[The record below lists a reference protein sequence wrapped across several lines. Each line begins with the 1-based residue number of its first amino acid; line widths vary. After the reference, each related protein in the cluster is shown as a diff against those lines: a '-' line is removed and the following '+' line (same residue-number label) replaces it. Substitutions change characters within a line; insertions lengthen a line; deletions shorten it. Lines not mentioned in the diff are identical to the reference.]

1 MKVEVIVKENP
12 ARNGYFTKD
21 EDGIETLVYEVTQE
35 EMNQMFNKIY
45 SHGKR
50 SAKADSL

>member
-12 ARNGYFTKD
+12 APNGYFTQGQGGNEK
-21 EDGIETLVYEVTQE
+21 LVFEVTQE

-45 SHGKR
+45 RHG
-50 SAKADSL
+50 

>member
-1 MKVEVIVKENP
+1 MKVEIVVKENP

-21 EDGIETLVYEVTQE
+21 QEGNKKLVYEVTQE

-45 SHGKR
+45 HHE
-50 SAKADSL
+50 